1 METNTPL
8 RYFTEDEFNALTPSC
23 SLKDMD
29 ADFMSRLDLAR
40 HISGVPFV
48 LNCAYRSV
56 SWDKEK
62 NRSGNSFHCKGLAVD
77 IRCGDSKTRALII
90 YSLWLCGIKGIGI
103 YPTFIHADMRK
114 EPICFLGV

>member
-1 METNTPL
+1 METK
-8 RYFTEDEFNALTPSC
+8 YQFFSEDEFNALTPSC
-23 SLKDMD
+23 SLSDMD
-29 ADFMSRLDLAR
+29 SEFMRCLDLAR
-40 HISGVPFV
+40 KLAGVPFV
-48 LNCAYRSV
+48 LNCAYRST

-62 NRSGNSFHCKGLAVD
+62 GRSGNSFHCQGKAVD

-103 YPTFIHADMRK
+103 YPNFIHADFRK